1 MIQSQNKFNHNTKI
15 IGVIG
20 HPIKHSFS
28 PLMHNIA
35 FEISGLNFIYLPF
48 DVPSNSLKDAM
59 KGMVALG
66 MKGFNVTLPL
76 KEKILPLLKDVS
88 EEANIIGAVNT
99 VVNDDGI
106 LRGYNTDVAGVV
118 ESLTPFKDEIAGAKI
133 SVIGTGGAARSVI
146 YALIRTFK
154 VGQINIINR
163 TEQTA
168 ESLKEYFSVKM
179 IHNDFKAHAL
189 VPPDLV
195 ETFRNSKL
203 IINTTPMGMFPE
215 IDDSATTI
223 KDSFMKGQIVFDVV
237 YNPVKTKLLR
247 LAESQGAT
255 IITGLKMFV
264 EQGAKA
270 FELWTGEQME
280 KEKVYRAIESYLVS

>member
-1 MIQSQNKFNHNTKI
+1 MQSLNKFNHNTKI

-20 HPIKHSFS
+20 HPIKHSYS

-35 FEISGLNFIYLPF
+35 FELAGLNFIYLPF
-48 DVPSNSLKDAM
+48 DVPPALLKDAM
-59 KGMVALG
+59 KGMAALG
-66 MKGFNVTLPL
+66 IKGFNVTLPL

-88 EEANIIGAVNT
+88 EEANIVGAVNT
-99 VVNDDGI
+99 VINEDGT
-106 LRGYNTDVAGVV
+106 LHGYNTDVLGVV
-118 ESLTPFKDEIAGAKI
+118 ETLNPFKEELAGAKV
-133 SVIGTGGAARSVI
+133 SVIGSGGAARSVI
-146 YALIRTFK
+146 YALIRSFK

-179 IHNDFKAHAL
+179 LFNNFKALPL

-195 ETFRNSKL
+195 EPLRDSKL
-203 IINTTPMGMFPE
+203 IVNTTSMGMYPAV
-215 IDDSATTI
+215 DDSATTI
-223 KDSFMKGQIVFDVV
+223 KDSFMPGQIVFDVV
-237 YNPVKTKLLR
+237 YNPVKTKLLK
-247 LAESQGAT
+247 LAELQGAI

-270 FELWTGEQME
+270 YEMWTGELME